1 MSRYQLLQEA
11 VGLTLIKGDDRIDRS
26 AIIAAIGKIVP
37 VADLESF
44 GNLGDQNKWFIIFKT
59 NLSKMKFLEL
69 ENLIVNEQTFA
80 IHKPY
85 REVKLIRL
93 LNVPTAISNDYVR
106 DITSKWGGTV
116 INIECE
122 TLPRPYSNIKT
133 FVRRIRIKFASHDA
147 EQKVPLSIKIVGIN
161 VPVLLEGRLK
171 VCYRCKESGHVKSE
185 CNKLKCQICYE
196 IGHDDPACNKQRT
209 YANVASAST
218 TPLITPRIDVQVTRE
233 TPVVNKT
240 QLKIKTCYRCKQP
253 GHVQKDC
260 IFNHNGVVHHST
272 PIPDDE
278 NNSMNST
285 PTVVDNHFDLDGPQL
300 ITMNDCDEPNLLAKE
315 TISCEKRQQQNRT
328 TTTIDPVVLSN
339 DNTMIQGPINILN
352 AESYKM
358 YKEGRNVLK
367 RPFHDDHHTIVKDK
381 KTEHHPSS
389 LPDRMREDGE
399 I

>member
-26 AIIAAIGKIVP
+26 AIIAASGKIVP

-44 GNLGDQNKWFIIFKT
+44 GNLGDQNKWFIVFKT

-85 REVKLIRL
+85 GEVKLIRL
-93 LNVPTAISNDYVR
+93 LNVPTAISDDYVR
-106 DITSKWGGTV
+106 DITLKWGGTV

-133 FVRRIRIKFASHDA
+133 FVRRVRIKFASHDA
-147 EQKVPLSIKIVGIN
+147 EQKIPLSIKIVCIN
-161 VPVLLEGRLK
+161 VPVLLDGRLQE
-171 VCYRCKESGHVKSE
+171 YSSIWRHTSPDRSRRALPADDLAE
-185 CNKLKCQICYE
+185 LKCQICYE

-218 TPLITPRIDVQVTRE
+218 TPLITPRIDVQVARE

-240 QLKIKTCYRCKQP
+240 QLKIKTSQHSTVRNTAPDNTVRIRTVSFDLGCYRCKQP

-260 IFNHNGVVHHST
+260 IFNHNDVVHHSK

-285 PTVVDNHFDLDGPQL
+285 PTVVDNHFDLDDPQV

-315 TISCEKRQQQNRT
+315 TISYEKRQQQ
-328 TTTIDPVVLSN
+328 
-339 DNTMIQGPINILN
+339 Q
-352 AESYKM
+352 
-358 YKEGRNVLK
+358 
-367 RPFHDDHHTIVKDK
+367 
-381 KTEHHPSS
+381 
-389 LPDRMREDGE
+389 
-399 I
+399 